1 MKSVLS
7 HRSRWP
13 QQPLG
18 EQDWIKDTKEAL
30 NFGNH
35 KGAVQLHDL
44 LKKLVMDNNVQ
55 CLAPPL
61 PLDMRASI
69 PEFSLLPST
78 SKCRTPSTNVVILPQ
93 KNNYYMTKAGSG
105 SWDCR
110 LTAELTP
117 IH

>member
-13 QQPLG
+13 QQPLD

-44 LKKLVMDNNVQ
+44 LKKLVTDNIVQ
-55 CLAPPL
+55 CLALPL
-61 PLDMRASI
+61 PLDTIASI
-69 PEFSLLPST
+69 LEFSLLPST
-78 SKCRTPSTNVVILPQ
+78 SKRRTPSTNVVRSPQ
-93 KNNYYMTKAGSG
+93 KTN
-105 SWDCR
+105 
-110 LTAELTP
+110 
-117 IH
+117 